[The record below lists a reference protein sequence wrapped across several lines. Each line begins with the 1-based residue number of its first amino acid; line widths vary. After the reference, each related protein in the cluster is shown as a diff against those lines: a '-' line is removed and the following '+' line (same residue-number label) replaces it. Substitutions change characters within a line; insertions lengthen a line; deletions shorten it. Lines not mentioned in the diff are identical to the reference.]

1 MTEHFV
7 TLFDKNFL
15 PLGLNLYD
23 SLEKNL
29 SDFKLWVL
37 CVDKE
42 TELNLKK
49 INKPSLQTI
58 SIEEYE
64 TDVLKSVKKKRSI
77 GEYCWTLTP
86 LAPKK
91 VFDID
96 KSIKRVT
103 YLDADMFFFNNIDLI
118 LQEFDKSGKS
128 ILITEHD
135 FDLDHAYKEKISGK
149 YDVII
154 SIGTLEHM
162 DKPYTMLKKFK
173 THLRPRGK
181 IILTSPNWTNPR
193 GFILMTLGTLF
204 DAPITL
210 ADLHYL
216 TPVDFIKWA
225 DRLELK
231 LDWKTI
237 EHSWGNG
244 DKLIADLKQ
253 RLPKIFK
260 DMKINVKQQKIDLFL
275 KWINQRVLP
284 IIQSSEENGAIG
296 IYVLSKRK

>member
-1 MTEHFV
+1 M
-7 TLFDKNFL
+7 
-15 PLGLNLYD
+15 
-23 SLEKNL
+23 
-29 SDFKLWVL
+29 
-37 CVDKE
+37 KE
-42 TELNLKK
+42 NIKLKK
-49 INKPSLQTI
+49 IYNSTFQ
-58 SIEEYE
+58 
-64 TDVLKSVKKKRSI
+64 KKKRVR
-77 GEYCWTLTP
+77 ETDEFKEVL
-86 LAPKK
+86 KM
-91 VFDID
+91 
-96 KSIKRVT
+96 IKW
-103 YLDADMFFFNNIDLI
+103 
-118 LQEFDKSGKS
+118 SGKNVLDVGCGTGELAF
-128 ILITEHD
+128 LIAKRGACVKGIDYSEKGINIAKKKYRHSKLSYELVD
-135 FDLDHAYKEKISGK
+135 ASEKISGK

-225 DRLELK
+225 DQLELK
-231 LDWKTI
+231 LNWKTI
-237 EHSWGNG
+237 EHSWGGG